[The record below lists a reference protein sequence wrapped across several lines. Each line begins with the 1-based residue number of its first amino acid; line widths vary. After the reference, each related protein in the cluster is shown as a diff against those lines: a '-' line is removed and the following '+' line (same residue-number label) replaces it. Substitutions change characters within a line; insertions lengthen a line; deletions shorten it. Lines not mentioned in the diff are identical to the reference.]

1 LEQARVVLKSGNQ
14 VAFDALE
21 RNIRYFAHTIEN
33 ERRFEEI
40 ESRLSAV
47 EQKEKEPCV
56 PSGQEEKLLKSKT
69 R

>member
-40 ESRLSAV
+40 ESRLSVV

-56 PSGQEEKLLKSKT
+56 PSEREDESLKS
-69 R
+69 RIR